1 MLLFLRLLR
10 SGTIM
15 MTVVL
20 LSSSLLWAQVESV
33 ALPKSTTAQE
43 ETEGHSLYITLAEAQ
58 KLALEGN
65 ATLRSQQLSLEASK
79 REAQSRWN
87 SFCQESVSVEAFP
100 IATPSILPKVPL
112 PEVVLVETL
121 AEILPGAG
129 VLQVA

>member
-79 REAQSRWN
+79 REAQSR
-87 SFCQESVSVEAFP
+87 
-100 IATPSILPKVPL
+100 
-112 PEVVLVETL
+112 
-121 AEILPGAG
+121 
-129 VLQVA
+129 